1 MSLIRALTQASL
13 PFKADHADEMLVPGD
28 LQEQVQQ
35 AVSLIPRTTNNE
47 SKLFSNE
54 KTNME
59 SQTIY

>member
-1 MSLIRALTQASL
+1 MSLIRALTQASSPL
-13 PFKADHADEMLVPGD
+13 KADFADEMLVHGTFKK
-28 LQEQVQQ
+28 LVQQ
-35 AVSLIPRTTNNE
+35 AVSLIPRKTDNE